1 MRTSVRQPGDRVR
14 RVTDPATIEEARRQ
28 LLGAWELV
36 AFEDRPTES
45 DAWTQ
50 TYGPDPAGLIS
61 YDASGTVATIVP
73 AAGSID
79 ELVAYYGAFRVTE
92 ARVDG
97 DVLRGVVEH
106 HMEIA
111 FPAWLF
117 DEEPP
122 RPFELSDGRLV
133 LGDQRTARRI
143 LRRR

>member
-1 MRTSVRQPGDRVR
+1 MSLDAVG
-14 RVTDPATIEEARRQ
+14 EARRR

-45 DAWTQ
+45 DLWTE
-50 TYGPDPAGLIS
+50 TYGPEPSGLIV
-61 YDASGTVATIVP
+61 YEASGTVATIVP
-73 AAGSID
+73 AAGSVD
-79 ELVAYYGAFRVTE
+79 ELVAYYGTFRVTE
-92 ARVDG
+92 ARIDG
-97 DVLRGVVEH
+97 DALRGAVEH

-111 FPAWLF
+111 SPAWLL

-122 RPFELSDGRLV
+122 RPFELSGDRLV

>member
-1 MRTSVRQPGDRVR
+1 MSLNAAG
-14 RVTDPATIEEARRQ
+14 EARRR

-45 DAWTQ
+45 EAWAE
-50 TYGPDPAGLIS
+50 TYGPEPSGLIV
-61 YDASGTVATIVP
+61 YEASGTVATIVP
-73 AAGSID
+73 AAGSVD
-79 ELVAYYGAFRVTE
+79 ELVAYYGTFYLTE

-97 DVLRGVVEH
+97 DALRGVVEH

-111 FPAWLF
+111 SPAWLL

-122 RPFELSDGRLV
+122 RPFELSGDRLV